1 MIFLILAVETGI
13 MHYELS
19 NTNVVGNAILRR
31 YFQYLRL
38 ERSYTAN
45 TLDAYLKDLQKLLNY
60 YADEGIDFRRV
71 TLEEL
76 DRFSKALQELGVG
89 PRSVARILSG
99 TRSFYRFLTLEGE
112 VETDPTELL
121 ESPKIGQHLPE
132 VLSLPEIDAIEE
144 AIDLSKPEGIRDLA
158 IIEVLFSC
166 GLRIS
171 ELIGLKMSELYLEE
185 GYIRVRGKGRKER
198 LVPIGEDAIEKLRQW
213 FVVRQDIAVKPGEED
228 YVFVSLRRGKH
239 LSRISLFVYI
249 KEYAERAGIRKNI
262 SPHTFRHS
270 FATQLL
276 EGGANLRAIQAML
289 GHEDIGTTEIYLHID
304 KHRLRQEILEH
315 HPRNIKERGSGETPV
330 DV

>member
-1 MIFLILAVETGI
+1 

-31 YFQYLRL
+31 YFQYLRM
-38 ERSYTAN
+38 ERSYTPN
-45 TLDAYLKDLQKLLNY
+45 TLNAYLMDLQKLLNY

-71 TLEEL
+71 TLAQL
-76 DRFSKALQELGVG
+76 DHFSAVLQDLGVQ

-99 TRSFYRFLTLEGE
+99 LRSFYRFLTIEKE

-121 ESPKIGQHLPE
+121 ESPKIGKHLPE
-132 VLSLPEIDAIEE
+132 VLSLAEIDAIEA
-144 AIDLSKPEGIRDLA
+144 AIDLSRPDGVRDLA

-171 ELIGLKMSELYLEE
+171 ELCGLKISELYLEE
-185 GYIRVRGKGRKER
+185 GYIRVHGKGRKER
-198 LVPIGEDAIEKLRQW
+198 LVPIGGTAIQRLRDW
-213 FVVRQDIAVKPGEED
+213 FVVRQDIDVRPGEED
-228 YVFVSLRRGKH
+228 YVFVSLRRGRH
-239 LSRISLFVYI
+239 LSRITLFVYI
-249 KEYAERAGIRKNI
+249 KDYAARAGIRKSI

-289 GHEDIGTTEIYLHID
+289 GHEDIATTEIYTHID
-304 KHRLRQEILEH
+304 KTRLRKEILEH
-315 HPRNIKERGSGETPV
+315 HPRNIGKR
-330 DV
+330 

>member
-1 MIFLILAVETGI
+1 MN
-13 MHYELS
+13 YELS
-19 NTNVVGNAILRR
+19 NTGIIGQPILRR
-31 YFQYLRL
+31 YIQYLRL

-60 YADEGIDFRRV
+60 YADEGIDFRKV
-71 TLEEL
+71 TLGQL
-76 DRFSKALQELGVG
+76 DQFAATLQGLGVQ

-99 TRSFYRFLTLEGE
+99 VRSFYRFLTIEKE

-121 ESPKIGQHLPE
+121 ESPKIGKHLPE
-132 VLSLPEIDAIEE
+132 VLSLPEIDAIEA
-144 AIDLSKPEGIRDLA
+144 AIDLSKPEGVRDLA

-171 ELIGLKMSELYLEE
+171 ELCSLKISELYLEE
-185 GYIRVRGKGRKER
+185 GYIRVHGKGRKER
-198 LVPIGEDAIEKLRQW
+198 LVPIGDTAIKRLRDW
-213 FVVRQDIAVKPGEED
+213 FVVRQSISVKNGEED
-228 YVFVSLRRGKH
+228 YVFISLRRGKH

-249 KEYAERAGIRKNI
+249 KAYAEKAGIRKNI

-289 GHEDIGTTEIYLHID
+289 GHEDIGTTEIYMHID
-304 KHRLRQEILEH
+304 KSHLRQEILEH
-315 HPRNIKERGSGETPV
+315 HPRNIKKF
-330 DV
+330 

>member
-1 MIFLILAVETGI
+1 

-19 NTNVVGNAILRR
+19 NTNTVGNAILRR

-38 ERSYTAN
+38 EKSYTSN

-60 YADEGIDFRRV
+60 FADEGVDFRMV
-71 TLEEL
+71 TLEQL
-76 DRFSKALQELGVG
+76 DHFTKTLQELGVG

-99 TRSFYRFLTLEGE
+99 VRSFYRFLTIEGE

-121 ESPKIGQHLPE
+121 ESPKIGKHLPE
-132 VLSLPEIDAIEE
+132 VLSLNEIDEIEA

-171 ELIGLKMSELYLEE
+171 ELVNLKLSELYLEE
-185 GYIRVRGKGRKER
+185 GYIRVHGKGRKER
-198 LVPIGEDAIEKLRQW
+198 LVPIGDNAIEKLRQW
-213 FVVRQDIAVKPGEED
+213 FVVRQDIEVKPGEED
-228 YVFVSLRRGKH
+228 YVFISLRRGKH

-249 KEYAERAGIRKNI
+249 KEYAEKAGIRKNI
-262 SPHTFRHS
+262 SQHTFRHS

-289 GHEDIGTTEIYLHID
+289 GHEDIGTTEIYMHID
-304 KHRLRQEILEH
+304 KSHLRQEILEH
-315 HPRNIKERGSGETPV
+315 HPRNIKS
-330 DV
+330 

>member
-1 MIFLILAVETGI
+1 
-13 MHYELS
+13 MHYELT

-38 ERSYTAN
+38 ERSYTPN
-45 TLDAYLKDLQKLLNY
+45 TLDAYLKDLQKLLNF
-60 YADEGIDFRRV
+60 YADEGIDFRHV
-71 TLEEL
+71 TLGEL
-76 DRFSKALQELGVG
+76 DRFSKTLQELGVG

-99 TRSFYRFLTLEGE
+99 VRSFYRFLTLEKE

-121 ESPKIGQHLPE
+121 ESPKIGRHLPE
-132 VLSLPEIDAIEE
+132 VLSLQEIDAIE
-144 AIDLSKPEGIRDLA
+144 AAVDLSKPEGVRDLA

-171 ELIGLKMSELYLEE
+171 ELTGLRLSDLYLEE

-198 LVPIGEDAIEKLRQW
+198 LVPIGEDAIGKLRQW
-213 FVVRQDIAVKPGEED
+213 FVARQGIELKPGEED

-239 LSRISLFVYI
+239 LSRISLFVFI
-249 KEYAERAGIRKNI
+249 KDYAQKAGIRKNI

-276 EGGANLRAIQAML
+276 EGGANLRAIQAMM
-289 GHEDIGTTEIYLHID
+289 GHEDIATTEIYMHID
-304 KHRLRQEILEH
+304 KHRLREEILEH
-315 HPRNIKERGSGETPV
+315 HPRNIR
-330 DV
+330 D

>member
-1 MIFLILAVETGI
+1 

-31 YFQYLRL
+31 YFQYLRM
-38 ERSYTAN
+38 ERSYTPN
-45 TLDAYLKDLQKLLNY
+45 TLNAYLMDLQKLLNY

-71 TLEEL
+71 TLAQL
-76 DRFSKALQELGVG
+76 DHFSAVLQDLGVQ

-99 TRSFYRFLTLEGE
+99 VRSFYRFLTIEKE

-121 ESPKIGQHLPE
+121 ESPKIGKHLPE
-132 VLSLPEIDAIEE
+132 VLSLAEIDAIEA
-144 AIDLSKPEGIRDLA
+144 AIDLSRPDGVRDLA

-171 ELIGLKMSELYLEE
+171 ELCGLKISELYLEE
-185 GYIRVRGKGRKER
+185 GYIRVHGKGRKER
-198 LVPIGEDAIEKLRQW
+198 LVPIGGTAIQRLRDW
-213 FVVRQDIAVKPGEED
+213 FVVRQDIDVRPGEED
-228 YVFVSLRRGKH
+228 YVFVSLRRGRH
-239 LSRISLFVYI
+239 LSRITLFVYI
-249 KEYAERAGIRKNI
+249 KDYAARAGIRKSI

-289 GHEDIGTTEIYLHID
+289 GHEDIATTEIYTHID
-304 KHRLRQEILEH
+304 KTRLRKEILEH
-315 HPRNIKERGSGETPV
+315 HPRNIGKR
-330 DV
+330 

>member
-1 MIFLILAVETGI
+1 L
-13 MHYELS
+13 HYELT
-19 NTNVVGNAILRR
+19 NTNTIGNDILRR

-38 ERSYTAN
+38 ERSYTSN
-45 TLDAYLKDLQKLLNY
+45 TLDAYLKDLQKLINY
-60 YADEGIDFRRV
+60 YSDEGIDFRKV
-71 TLEEL
+71 TLEQL
-76 DRFSKALQELGVG
+76 DQFAKALQELGVG

-99 TRSFYRFLTLEGE
+99 VRSFYRFLTLEKE
-112 VETDPTELL
+112 IETDPTELL
-121 ESPKIGQHLPE
+121 ESPKIGKHLPE

-171 ELIGLKMSELYLEE
+171 ELVGLKLSELYLEE
-185 GYIRVRGKGRKER
+185 GYIRVHGKGRKER
-198 LVPIGEDAIEKLRQW
+198 LVPIGDSAIKCLRNW
-213 FVVRQDIAVKPGEED
+213 FVVRQGIEVKPGEED

-249 KEYAERAGIRKNI
+249 KEYAEKAEIKKNI

-289 GHEDIGTTEIYLHID
+289 GHEDIGTTEIYMHID
-304 KHRLRQEILEH
+304 KSHLRKEILEH
-315 HPRNIKERGSGETPV
+315 HPRNIKGQAE
-330 DV
+330 

>member
-1 MIFLILAVETGI
+1 
-13 MHYELS
+13 MHYELT
-19 NTNVVGNAILRR
+19 NTNTIGNDILRR

-38 ERSYTAN
+38 ERSYTSN
-45 TLDAYLKDLQKLLNY
+45 TLDAYLKDLQKLINY
-60 YADEGIDFRRV
+60 YSDEGIDFRKV
-71 TLEEL
+71 TLEQL
-76 DRFSKALQELGVG
+76 DQFAKALQELGVG

-99 TRSFYRFLTLEGE
+99 VRSFYRFLTLEKE
-112 VETDPTELL
+112 IETDPTELL
-121 ESPKIGQHLPE
+121 ESPKIGKHLPE

-171 ELIGLKMSELYLEE
+171 ELIGLKLSELYLEE
-185 GYIRVRGKGRKER
+185 GYIRVHGKGRKER
-198 LVPIGEDAIEKLRQW
+198 LVPIGDSAIKCLRNW
-213 FVVRQDIAVKPGEED
+213 FVVRQGIEVKPGEED
-228 YVFVSLRRGKH
+228 YVFISLRRGKH

-249 KEYAERAGIRKNI
+249 KEYAEKAGIKKNI

-289 GHEDIGTTEIYLHID
+289 GHEDIGTTEIYMHID
-304 KHRLRQEILEH
+304 KSHLRKEILEH
-315 HPRNIKERGSGETPV
+315 HPRNIKGQAE
-330 DV
+330 

>member
-1 MIFLILAVETGI
+1 

-19 NTNVVGNAILRR
+19 NTNTVGNAILRR

-38 ERSYTAN
+38 EKSYTSN

-60 YADEGIDFRRV
+60 FADEGVDFRMV
-71 TLEEL
+71 TLEQL
-76 DRFSKALQELGVG
+76 DHFTKTLQELGVG

-99 TRSFYRFLTLEGE
+99 VRSFYRFLTIEGE

-121 ESPKIGQHLPE
+121 ESPKIGKHLPE
-132 VLSLPEIDAIEE
+132 VLSLNEIDEIEA

-171 ELIGLKMSELYLEE
+171 ELVNLKLSELYLEE
-185 GYIRVRGKGRKER
+185 GYIRVHGKGRKER
-198 LVPIGEDAIEKLRQW
+198 LVPIGDNAIEKLRQW
-213 FVVRQDIAVKPGEED
+213 FVVRQDIEVKPGEED
-228 YVFVSLRRGKH
+228 YVFISLRRGKH

-249 KEYAERAGIRKNI
+249 KEYAEKAGIRKNI

-289 GHEDIGTTEIYLHID
+289 GHEDIGTTEIYMHID
-304 KHRLRQEILEH
+304 KSHLRQEILEH
-315 HPRNIKERGSGETPV
+315 HPRNIKS
-330 DV
+330 